1 MTRPDLTFV
10 LGGARSGKSRYAEQ
24 LAQRRAADLAL
35 PVTYV
40 ATARDAGDAEFAAR
54 IAHHRARRPREWGL
68 VEAGV
73 DLAGAVADADASGAC
88 ILVDCLTLWLAGVLC
103 PAEGPAD
110 ADADADADVNA
121 SASADVN
128 ASAGAGDAEA
138 DGVTARID
146 ALEAA
151 LARVQGPVIVVS
163 NEIGLGVVPM
173 GAVTRRYVDE
183 LGRLN
188 QRIAALAREVTLM
201 VAGLPMT
208 IKGGGDR

>member
-88 ILVDCLTLWLAGVLC
+88 ILVDCLTLWLAGILC

-110 ADADADADVNA
+110 ADADA
-121 SASADVN
+121 
-128 ASAGAGDAEA
+128 SAGAGANAGDAEA

>member
-110 ADADADADVNA
+110 ADADA
-121 SASADVN
+121 
-128 ASAGAGDAEA
+128 SAGAGANAGDAEA

>member
-1 MTRPDLTFV
+1 MTSPDLTFV

-24 LAQRRAADLAL
+24 LAQTRAAALAL
-35 PVTYV
+35 PVTYI
-40 ATARDAGDAEFAAR
+40 ATARDAGDAEFAVR
-54 IAHHRARRPREWGL
+54 IAHHRARRPAEWGL

-73 DLAGAVADADASGAC
+73 DLAGAIADADASRAC
-88 ILVDCLTLWLAGVLC
+88 VLVDCLTLWLANVIC
-103 PAEGPAD
+103 PAVGSGATNGSDDPGFGNTQADD
-110 ADADADADVNA
+110 AD
-121 SASADVN
+121 
-128 ASAGAGDAEA
+128 
-138 DGVTARID
+138 ARID

-151 LARVQGPVIVVS
+151 LARVQGPAIVVS

-208 IKGGGDR
+208 IKGGAAR